1 MQGWPRAATC
11 YTVLRVFE
19 RVLRGVVIVG
29 EGVAWVLQL
38 LQVLH
43 GFLVSLGGRGNW
55 CIFAVDKTLK
65 DNDMKKEV
73 ETWLENGADYGEGV
87 ELLRK
92 WSRNRM
98 LVRRYER
105 STAQYLGATLRAL
118 LIRMAGA
125 TVQQTAQQ
133 PRAAAVVARVQQ
145 PRAAAVVRGGQQPR
159 TAAVVAVEQPRAA
172 AEVPEAVAE
181 AKSLLHELWVAMSQK
196 QEELRGVGDGNSE
209 AEVAERKRIMAERD
223 PIIKDYN
230 ELYGL
235 KEQYFESGEVP
246 DELVKMVKRLRGE
259 ATEQTAKSLWADMGD
274 LELTKARKAKKMQ
287 LTRCENQLN
296 YQSNRREAERKP
308 MPDGPKRHQIE
319 SKLKTLQAEL
329 RDMDL
334 EIERR
339 GI

>member
-1 MQGWPRAATC
+1 
-11 YTVLRVFE
+11 
-19 RVLRGVVIVG
+19 
-29 EGVAWVLQL
+29 
-38 LQVLH
+38 
-43 GFLVSLGGRGNW
+43 
-55 CIFAVDKTLK
+55 
-65 DNDMKKEV
+65 MKKEV

-92 WSRNRM
+92 WSRNKM

-118 LIRMAGA
+118 LVRMAGA
-125 TVQQTAQQ
+125 S
-133 PRAAAVVARVQQ
+133 VQQ

-159 TAAVVAVEQPRAA
+159 AAAEVAVEQPRVA

-181 AKSLLHELWVAMSQK
+181 AKSLLHELWVAVSQK

-209 AEVAERKRIMAERD
+209 AEVSERKRIMAERD

-334 EIERR
+334 EIARR

>member
-118 LIRMAGA
+118 LVRMAGA
-125 TVQQTAQQ
+125 S
-133 PRAAAVVARVQQ
+133 VQQ

-159 TAAVVAVEQPRAA
+159 AAAEVAVEQPRAA

>member
-1 MQGWPRAATC
+1 M
-11 YTVLRVFE
+11 
-19 RVLRGVVIVG
+19 
-29 EGVAWVLQL
+29 

-43 GFLVSLGGRGNW
+43 VLHGFSVSLGVWKNGA
-55 CIFAVDKTLK
+55 IFAVDKTLK
-65 DNDMKKEV
+65 DNRMKNEV
-73 ETWLENGADYGEGV
+73 EKWLENGGDYAEGV

-92 WSRNRM
+92 YSRNKM

-105 STAQYLGATLRAL
+105 SAERYLGGTLRAL
-118 LIRMAGA
+118 LVRMSK
-125 TVQQTAQQ
+125 AQGGRQ
-133 PRAAAVVARVQQ
+133 PRAAAVVDA
-145 PRAAAVVRGGQQPR
+145 GQQPS
-159 TAAVVAVEQPRAA
+159 AA
-172 AEVPEAVAE
+172 AEDAGQQPNTAAATDSGQEPGGDGAEAAREVPAVVAE
-181 AKSLLHELWVAMSQK
+181 AKSLLHELWVAMSAK
-196 QEELRGVGDGNSE
+196 QVELRNVGEGNSE
-209 AEVAERKRIMAERD
+209 REVAERKRIMAERD

-235 KEQYFESGEVP
+235 KEEYYERGEVP
-246 DELVKMVKRLRGE
+246 EELERMVRRLRGE
-259 ATEQTAKSLWADMGD
+259 ATEATAKSLWADMSD

-319 SKLKTLQAEL
+319 SKHKTLQAEL

>member
-1 MQGWPRAATC
+1 M
-11 YTVLRVFE
+11 
-19 RVLRGVVIVG
+19 
-29 EGVAWVLQL
+29 

-43 GFLVSLGGRGNW
+43 VLHGFSVSLGVWKNGA
-55 CIFAVDKTLK
+55 IFAKDKTLK
-65 DNDMKKEV
+65 DNRMKNEV
-73 ETWLENGADYGEGV
+73 EKWLENGGNYAEGV

-92 WSRNRM
+92 YSRNRM

-105 STAQYLGATLRAL
+105 SAERYLGGTLRAL
-118 LIRMAGA
+118 LVRMAK
-125 TVQQTAQQ
+125 AQGGRQ
-133 PRAAAVVARVQQ
+133 PGRASVVDA
-145 PRAAAVVRGGQQPR
+145 GQQPNTAAEGAGQQPS
-159 TAAVVAVEQPRAA
+159 TAAVTDGGQEPGGDGAA
-172 AEVPEAVAE
+172 AAREVPAVVAE
-181 AKSLLHELWVAMSQK
+181 AKSLLHELWVAMSAK
-196 QEELRGVGDGNSE
+196 QVELRDVGEGNSE
-209 AEVAERKRIMAERD
+209 REVAERKRIMAERD

-235 KEQYFESGEVP
+235 KEEYYERGEVP
-246 DELVKMVKRLRGE
+246 EELERMVRRLRGE
-259 ATEQTAKSLWADMGD
+259 ATEATAKSLWADMSD

-296 YQSNRREAERKP
+296 YQSNRREPERRP

-319 SKLKTLQAEL
+319 SKHKTLQAEL

>member
-1 MQGWPRAATC
+1 
-11 YTVLRVFE
+11 
-19 RVLRGVVIVG
+19 
-29 EGVAWVLQL
+29 
-38 LQVLH
+38 
-43 GFLVSLGGRGNW
+43 
-55 CIFAVDKTLK
+55 
-65 DNDMKKEV
+65 MKKEV

-118 LIRMAGA
+118 LVRMAGA

-133 PRAAAVVARVQQ
+133 PRAAAVVRGGRQ
-145 PRAAAVVRGGQQPR
+145 PRA
-159 TAAVVAVEQPRAA
+159 AAVVAVEQPRAA

-334 EIERR
+334 ELERR